1 MEYHKSELKAGL
13 FIAVSLL
20 LFFAFLFAIKGVSGW
35 QRKAFYRARFAYV
48 GGIEP
53 GSAVRLAGVPVGKV
67 SGHRVLPGEQP
78 PVELTLELD
87 HGTPIRG
94 DSYAYITSIGLLG
107 AFYVEIAPGS
117 SGAALLSP
125 GALIPSREVSSFA
138 QMSGPIGGATAEAT
152 ELLRRVND
160 LLSDNNRAN
169 LAALVTNLNTMTAQ
183 NSSELRS
190 LLANLNDLTRS
201 LNTTLQSVNGLLAAN
216 DTTLQRTVQNAE
228 ALLREVQILTAQMSN
243 TMGDLDHM
251 VVQNRESY
259 RETMDHVRTL
269 SRNLT
274 EFTQTIKE
282 QPWNLV
288 RKNYPEERK
297 LPKE

>member
-13 FIAVSLL
+13 FIAISLL

-35 QRKAFYRARFAYV
+35 ERKEFYRARFAYV

-53 GSAVRLAGVPVGKV
+53 GSTVRLAGVPVGKV
-67 SGHRVLPGEQP
+67 SGHRVLPGEEP

-87 HGTPIRG
+87 HGTPIRR

-107 AFYVEIAPGS
+107 AFYVEIAPGTG
-117 SGAALLSP
+117 GAPLLTS

-138 QMSGPIGGATAEAT
+138 QMSGPIGGATTEAT
-152 ELLRRVND
+152 ELLRRLND
-160 LLSDNNRAN
+160 LLNDGNRAN
-169 LAALVTNLNTMTAQ
+169 LAALITNLNAMTAQ
-183 NSSELRS
+183 NSSELRT
-190 LLANLNDLTRS
+190 LLGNLNELTAA
-201 LNTTLQSVNGLLAAN
+201 LNTTVQNVNGLLAAN
-216 DTTLQRTVQNAE
+216 DTTLQHTMANAE
-228 ALLREVQILTAQMSN
+228 QLVGEVGRLTTQVNA
-243 TMGDLDHM
+243 TLGDLDHL
-251 VVQNRESY
+251 VVQNRDSY
-259 RETMDHVRTL
+259 RETMENMRTL

-288 RKNYPEERK
+288 RKNYPAERQ